1 MVRLQRYYVVWG
13 AGEVDCGRDEVLVM
27 DVADA
32 GISSRVEVRRPRN
45 GRPLLL
51 IVMTLL

>member
-32 GISSRVEVRRPRN
+32 GINTRIEVRRPRN
-45 GRPLLL
+45 GRPLLS
-51 IVMTLL
+51 IVTFL